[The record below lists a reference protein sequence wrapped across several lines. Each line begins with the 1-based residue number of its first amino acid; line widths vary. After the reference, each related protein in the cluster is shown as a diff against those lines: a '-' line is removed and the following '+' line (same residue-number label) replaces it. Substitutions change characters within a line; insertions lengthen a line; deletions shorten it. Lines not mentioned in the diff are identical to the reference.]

1 MLPGYLYLGDSRDIF
16 FHDIKK
22 LLIELSFPLYC
33 LKKLRFNTE
42 TFDFQKPF
50 LAHYL
55 CTMYLPP
62 HIISIKHT

>member
-22 LLIELSFPLYC
+22 LLIELSFSLYC

-50 LAHYL
+50 LAH
-55 CTMYLPP
+55 
-62 HIISIKHT
+62 

>member
-16 FHDIKK
+16 FHDVKK
-22 LLIELSFPLYC
+22 LLIELSFSLYC

-50 LAHYL
+50 LAHFVF
-55 CTMYLPP
+55 TPS
-62 HIISIKHT
+62 HH